1 MSCDDSFRKTKAV
14 PPAAPPPD
22 APPSSLSRP
31 ALSGWAPADEANE
44 FARRGA
50 GTYAQGGA
58 LSLRSAESLVCVESW
73 CCSGALA
80 RLRAEPLLSL
90 SLSVCV
96 CVCVCVQAGSDGV
109 WCR

>member
-1 MSCDDSFRKTKAV
+1 
-14 PPAAPPPD
+14 
-22 APPSSLSRP
+22 
-31 ALSGWAPADEANE
+31 LSGWAPADEANE

-58 LSLRSAESLVCVESW
+58 LSLRSAESLVCVMSS

-90 SLSVCV
+90 SLCVCV
-96 CVCVCVQAGSDGV
+96 CVCVCVCAGGER
-109 WCR
+109 WCVV